1 MAENTGRVSRIKS
14 IDGDTRFQNVK
25 LKIKDNLKLII
36 TKEITGYTCQF
47 IYGNP
52 SDLDYESLVVPT
64 YRLDVVKN
72 GKVVANYNVT
82 RDSWYS
88 RGVIK
93 DNWGPNDDIELSNR
107 CFEPLNENANLFSTV
122 PSAYPPGA
130 GLDALALRQN
140 KSDEL
145 KAVPHTKRMQTDVN
159 GKSIDDVRKDLGIAS
174 GVMIHIGG
182 WFNNG
187 SKDKLAGS
195 YGCFGIV
202 PKAQIN
208 KIKQEAEAVRTSE
221 EYKNYE
227 SSNKAYKSALNFI
240 VNEAEGMSIHVLIE
254 KRDNVEQLR
263 TLKNQ

>member
-1 MAENTGRVSRIKS
+1 MAENTGRVLRIKS
-14 IDGDTRFQNVK
+14 IDGDTRFQKVR
-25 LKIKDNLKLII
+25 LKILTNLKLII
-36 TKEITGYTCQF
+36 TTEITGYTCQF
-47 IYGNP
+47 IYGDQ
-52 SDLDYESLVVPT
+52 SDLDDESLVVPT
-64 YRLDVVKN
+64 YRLDVVKK
-72 GKVVANYNVT
+72 GKVIANYNVT

-140 KSDEL
+140 KSEEL
-145 KAVPHTKRMQTDVN
+145 KAVPHTERMQTFAN
-159 GKSIDDVRKDLGIAS
+159 GKPIDEARKDLGVTT

-187 SKDKLAGS
+187 HTNKLAGS

-202 PKAQIN
+202 SKAQIN
-208 KIKQEAEAVRTSE
+208 KTKQEGEAIRTSKG
-221 EYKNYE
+221 YKNYE

-240 VNEAEGMSIHVLIE
+240 VEEAEGISIHVLIE